1 MMLLKKTVYDK
12 LVSKVNAVD
21 ISRFVL
27 KMQYNTDKSGIKK
40 QIDDADKKI
49 RDAHALAEKQIII
62 QRSLELK
69 VNFLVLLA

>member
-12 LVSKVNAVD
+12 LVTKVNAVD

-27 KMQYNTDKSGIKK
+27 KTQYNTDKSGIKK

-62 QRSLELK
+62 PRSLELK
-69 VNFLVLLA
+69 VN